1 VTLIQLVLTLI
12 PIYFFFLFR
21 VPKSVADKLVRL
33 QRRFLWGGGPD
44 QNKIAWVRWETV
56 CLPKKMVVWAL
67 RTSTTLTLHCSENGG
82 GISCNT
88 KENYGLE

>member
-1 VTLIQLVLTLI
+1 MTLIQLVLTLI

-21 VPKSVADKLVRL
+21 VPKSVADKFVRL

-56 CLPKKMVVWAL
+56 CLPKEKGGLGIKDINNFNLAL
-67 RTSTTLTLHCSENGG
+67 LR
-82 GISCNT
+82 
-88 KENYGLE
+88 K